1 MRQQSSVSSTHI
13 MLDAS
18 FTSSP
23 LISPGTTATSLMLLW
38 YSSLARRFIA
48 CSFESL
54 TSYTALLTRALPL
67 TSVPIELSHGPSCS
81 GAFRQ
86 T

>member
-1 MRQQSSVSSTHI
+1 MRLQSSVSSTHI

-18 FTSSP
+18 ITYSP
-23 LISPGTTATSLMLLW
+23 LISLGITATSLMLLW
-38 YSSLARRFIA
+38 YSSLARRCIA

-54 TSYTALLTRALPL
+54 TNYTALLTRALAL

-81 GAFRQ
+81 GACRQ